1 MGRTVA
7 VLGASRDREKFGN
20 RAVRAFRHRGF
31 RVIPVNLEASLI
43 EGLPTFRSV
52 LDVRHPIDMATV
64 YLNRAPGLSVLD
76 ELAEKTI
83 KEVWLN
89 PGADDPQVVAKARS
103 LGLETIL
110 GCSILA
116 IGEDPGDY

>member
-1 MGRTVA
+1 M
-7 VLGASRDREKFGN
+7 
-20 RAVRAFRHRGF
+20 
-31 RVIPVNLEASLI
+31 
-43 EGLPTFRSV
+43 
-52 LDVRHPIDMATV
+52 IDMATV
-64 YLNRAPGLSVLD
+64 YLNRAPGLSVLE

-116 IGEDPGDY
+116 IGEDAADY